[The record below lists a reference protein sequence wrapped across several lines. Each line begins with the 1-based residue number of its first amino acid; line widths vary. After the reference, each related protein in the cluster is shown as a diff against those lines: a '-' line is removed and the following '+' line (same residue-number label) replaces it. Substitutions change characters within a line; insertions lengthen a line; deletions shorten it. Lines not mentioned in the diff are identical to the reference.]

1 MVIPK
6 NDPLFI
12 DDGRPFQA
20 KMLDYIE
27 RHWGVKVAILDHAP
41 AVAAY
46 GNRIAARRLPERV
59 RTEMSAEIMA
69 CRSSSM
75 TISRQGAS
83 A

>member
-12 DDGRPFQA
+12 EDGRPFQA
-20 KMLDYIE
+20 RMLEYIE
-27 RHWGVKVAILDHAP
+27 KHWGVKVAVLDHAP

-46 GNRIAARRLPERV
+46 GSLIAPRRLPERFSSD
-59 RTEMSAEIMA
+59 RSAASIA
-69 CRSSSM
+69 SRSRSM